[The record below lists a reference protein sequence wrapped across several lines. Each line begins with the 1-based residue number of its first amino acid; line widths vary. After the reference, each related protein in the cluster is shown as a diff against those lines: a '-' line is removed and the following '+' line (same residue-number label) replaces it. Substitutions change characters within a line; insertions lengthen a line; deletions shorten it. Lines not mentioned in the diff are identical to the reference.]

1 MPPTIT
7 VDLPV
12 LLLGIALLWF
22 PRHWIRRVVAMLQR
36 RRRSSPSGRVTDPWK
51 EREPGDPRVAF
62 GVEFRKVRNYFDL
75 LRAGAGSLAIW
86 GGLGV
91 APALT
96 VAAEAPGRVGLQVL
110 AAKALIMLGGLVIQ
124 AVRYE
129 NRRVSFYPPIFYLAG
144 ISVGLCGYKA
154 AGFAFVLIWTVNT
167 GLGNAQAF
175 LAVYSVILYI
185 FGALFASFSSPA
197 VMLASGLAMLPVLL
211 SLLADRP
218 LVVYT
223 RKGSRSR

>member
-1 MPPTIT
+1 MPPTVL
-7 VDLPV
+7 VDLPI

-22 PRHWIRRVVAMLQR
+22 PRSWYRRGLTLLQR
-36 RRRSSPSGRVTDPWK
+36 RRRSSPSGRITDPWK
-51 EREPGDPRVAF
+51 EREPGDPRVGLA
-62 GVEFRKVRNYFDL
+62 VEFGKARNYFDL
-75 LRAGAGSLAIW
+75 LRAGAGGLAIW
-86 GGLGV
+86 GGLGF
-91 APALT
+91 APALRA
-96 VAAEAPGRVGLQVL
+96 AAEAPAKVGLQLL
-110 AAKALIMLGGLVIQ
+110 AVKVFIMLGGLLIQ

-144 ISVGLCGYKA
+144 VSVGLCGYKA

-175 LAVYSVILYI
+175 LAMYSVILYV
-185 FGALFASFSSPA
+185 FGALFASFRSPA
-197 VMLASGLAMLPVLL
+197 VMLAAGLALLPVLL

-223 RKGSRSR
+223 RKGSRTR